1 LPKTEDHEYQ
11 HMKRQPTQNINGN
24 TRPNQN
30 AFLSHAMWFL
40 AMMVEG
46 ASAVPADLP
55 SILPST
61 LPSKFRHSN
70 DTREVVEH
78 TRRYDMDCQ
87 YADPNPGPGDGC
99 NNSSQLTAT
108 KTTHYQCGEL
118 ASAASTGDS
127 LFDFTAALNK
137 CEAFWREDVRVRLYV
152 FCSDDGSSIYKA
164 WYVEDDGGMP
174 MPLVDLL
181 DSDVWKNKEEI
192 KDCYDGL
199 GFVDEEVDF
208 SDSTQQCKNT
218 DATVS
223 ATILTPGRCSATV
236 PPLECH
242 RTNKGHCYG
251 GCEVG
256 HCESRC
262 CTDYGGATQSGCCT
276 ASGEGSEKLSFTQF
290 RYDLRE
296 SSYRCGDDGSCQH
309 AQNGTTLRQCQS
321 MADKVRETHTTTT
334 TTIPEPSSNTFQCLS
349 GQCVPAHTGVGIE
362 KCENLCGS
370 GHGDDFRKGQVV
382 V

>member
-1 LPKTEDHEYQ
+1 
-11 HMKRQPTQNINGN
+11 
-24 TRPNQN
+24 
-30 AFLSHAMWFL
+30 MWFV
-40 AMMVEG
+40 AMMVAG
-46 ASAVPADLP
+46 VSAVPADLP
-55 SILPST
+55 SNLPST

-127 LFDFTAALNK
+127 LFDFTAASNK
-137 CEAFWREDVRVRLYV
+137 CYGVVQKAFVRLYV

-164 WYVEDDGGMP
+164 WYVEDNSDNSCVDVEPVEPPCGP
-174 MPLVDLL
+174 LMPLVD
-181 DSDVWKNKEEI
+181 WKRWRSETI
-192 KDCYDGL
+192 KDCYDSM

-223 ATILTPGRCSATV
+223 ATTLTPGRCSATV

-242 RTNKGHCYG
+242 KTNKGHCYG

-262 CTDYGGATQSGCCT
+262 CTEYGGATQSGCCT